1 MNENLYVAT
10 DAMGVDHSSVDKV
23 AWLLPEDGNVQIT
36 KSDHPLVLRQPK
48 ALLEVLDQRIYLA
61 DSPTDV
67 KIGADGTASVSTA
80 RLTLRTQWNADS
92 ATKFAL
98 DCADHLLGEVG
109 DSPLPNGMSLVKV
122 TADARQVLYGTATEP
137 KEHLGRLASMSAL
150 RRLRRDRTKIA
161 SASLDELDEA
171 MAKDLEAFDDPTFAT
186 EQTVIDAVL
195 ASIEALRHVVLPALY
210 MAFDDAGE
218 THGDHMVEDSKG
230 QIPTPQWIETGFG
243 AIGLHV
249 PKFPFD
255 PAWVNAREAARHA
268 RDAMNDHGGAD
279 GEISELIWQAKTL
292 AAILQAPESPIVTSV
307 DH

>member
-10 DAMGVDHSSVDKV
+10 DAKGVDHSSVDEV
-23 AWLLPEDGNVQIT
+23 SWSLPEEGKVQIT

-61 DSPTDV
+61 DSPADV
-67 KIGADGTASVSTA
+67 KIDDDGTASVSTA
-80 RLTLRTQWNADS
+80 RLTERTQWNAES

-109 DSPLPNGMSLVKV
+109 DSSLPNGMSLAKV
-122 TADARQVLYGTATEP
+122 TADARQVLYGTASEP
-137 KEHLGRLASMSAL
+137 KEHLGRLASISAL

-161 SASLDELDEA
+161 SASLDELDDA

-218 THGDHMVEDSKG
+218 SHGDHVVEDSKE
-230 QIPTPQWIETGFG
+230 QIPTPRWIETGFG
-243 AIGLHV
+243 AIGSHV

-268 RDAMNDHGGAD
+268 RDAMKDHSGVD
-279 GEISELIWQAKTL
+279 GENSELAWQASTL
-292 AAILQAPESPIVTSV
+292 SAILRAPESSTATGV

>member
-1 MNENLYVAT
+1 MGNIVNLNLYVAT
-10 DAMGVDHSSVDKV
+10 DAMGVDHSSADKV
-23 AWLLPEDGNVQIT
+23 AWSLPKDGNFEMT

-61 DSPTDV
+61 DSPGEVT
-67 KIGADGTASVSTA
+67 IGADGTALVPTA
-80 RLTLRTQWNADS
+80 RLTVRTPWNAES
-92 ATKFAL
+92 ATRFAL
-98 DCADHLLGEVG
+98 DCADHLLAEVG
-109 DSPLPNGMSLVKV
+109 DSLLPNGMSLAKV

-137 KEHLGRLASMSAL
+137 KEHLGRLASIGAL
-150 RRLRRDRTKIA
+150 RRLRRDRSKIA
-161 SASLDELDEA
+161 SASLDELGAA

-218 THGDHMVEDSKG
+218 THGDHEVEDSKD
-230 QIPTPQWIETGFG
+230 QVPTPQWVETGFG

-268 RDAMNDHGGAD
+268 RNAMRDHGGAD
-279 GEISELIWQAKTL
+279 GEVRELTWQATTL
-292 AAILQAPESPIVTSV
+292 AAIL
-307 DH
+307 